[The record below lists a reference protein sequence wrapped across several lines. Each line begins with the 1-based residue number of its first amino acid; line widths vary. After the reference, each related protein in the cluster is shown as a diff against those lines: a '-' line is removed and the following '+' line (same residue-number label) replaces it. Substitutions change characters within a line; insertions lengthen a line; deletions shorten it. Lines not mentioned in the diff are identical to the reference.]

1 VVGSHDVIVT
11 LCIMTEQVNSATAVA
26 LLPSSPTGR
35 ADVLAGMS
43 QLPDGCGVAVRLLGA
58 HVEDCAGRICS
69 MFGQEVRPRM
79 HTRTFDFE
87 SQPSTIG
94 GTQCPS

>member
-1 VVGSHDVIVT
+1 MSLLVT
-11 LCIMTEQVNSATAVA
+11 LCIMTEQVNSASTVA

-58 HVEDCAGRICS
+58 HVETARAASVQCS
-69 MFGQEVRPRM
+69 ARQCDPE
-79 HTRTFDFE
+79 
-87 SQPSTIG
+87 
-94 GTQCPS
+94 GTLDHSISSRSRRR

>member
-1 VVGSHDVIVT
+1 MSLFYPVHHDRAGQLSHYGRAAAIV
-11 LCIMTEQVNSATAVA
+11 
-26 LLPSSPTGR
+26 PTGR
-35 ADVLAGMS
+35 ADVLGGMS

-58 HVEDCAGRICS
+58 HVENCAGRICS